1 MMDNWE
7 KIIRSCGQTDN
18 KTLKLI
24 DATILAVNSHS
35 SLFESATVRLITGQ
49 VIKDLINASGNKIF
63 TGQSVKVGYRTT
75 PNAGWIHLVNGKIN
89 PIRLAGY
96 DRENTPSY
104 PADDNQI
111 TASEQMILNIN
122 EENKLLIGTH
132 PYILSVQ
139 GYACSYQG
147 TTMPV
152 SEVDKFGTHLE
163 YKSYWR
169 ATEEDDFQECT
180 HIVDL
185 MINEIDASSNGDV
198 YTPAVR
204 RTQYD
209 ENGSVIYSHVG
220 IAHSFRAPTELFI
233 APRISAISTLPE
245 YSGQPTPYGYVQLN
259 KIIMCVGGI
268 EAGNP
273 DVVKLSDGAGRGYDY
288 NMYLASSGT
297 AISCIPLESEDEMLY
312 DFAITKTREPR

>member
-1 MMDNWE
+1 MENWE
-7 KIIRSCGQTDN
+7 KIIRSCRQTDN

-24 DATILAVNSHS
+24 DATVLSVNSHS
-35 SLFESATVRLITGQ
+35 SLFESATVKLITGQ

-63 TGQSVKVGYRTT
+63 VGQSVKVGYRAT
-75 PNAGWIHLVNGKIN
+75 PDAGWIHLVNGEIN

-122 EENKLLIGTH
+122 EENKLLTGTH
-132 PYILSVQ
+132 PYIMSVQ
-139 GYACSYQG
+139 GYACSYVN
-147 TTMPV
+147 TTIPV

-185 MINEIDASSNGDV
+185 MIAYIATNSRGDT
-198 YTPAVR
+198 YRPAIR

-209 ENGSVIYSHVG
+209 EHGSVIYSHIG
-220 IAHSFRAPTELFI
+220 IAQQYTAPTELFI
-233 APRISAISTLPE
+233 APRIYSLSALPD
-245 YSGQPTPYGYVQLN
+245 YSGQPTPHGYVQLN

-268 EAGNP
+268 EAANP
-273 DVVKLSDGAGRGYDY
+273 DVVKLSDGYGSGYQY

-297 AISCIPLESEDEMLY
+297 NISCIPLESEDEMLY
-312 DFAITKTREPR
+312 DFAITKIREPR

>member
-1 MMDNWE
+1 MDNWE

-18 KTLKLI
+18 KALKLI
-24 DATILAVNSHS
+24 DATILTVNSHS

-63 TGQSVKVGYRTT
+63 IGQSVKVGYKTT
-75 PNAGWIHLVNGKIN
+75 PDAGWIHLVNGEIN

-96 DRENTPSY
+96 DRENIPSY

-139 GYACSYQG
+139 GYACVYQNI
-147 TTMPV
+147 TIPT

-180 HIVDL
+180 HTVDL
-185 MINEIDASSNGDV
+185 MINQISTSSSGDV
-198 YTPAVR
+198 YVPAVR

-209 ENGSVIYSHVG
+209 ENGAVIYSHVG
-220 IAHSFRAPTELFI
+220 LTRSFTSPTELFV
-233 APRISAISTLPE
+233 APIISAISTLPE
-245 YSGQPTPYGYVQLN
+245 YSGQPTPYGYVRLN
-259 KIIMCVGGI
+259 KIIMRVGGI
-268 EAGNP
+268 EAGKP
-273 DVVKLSDGAGRGYDY
+273 DVVKLSGGAGSGYDY
-288 NMYLASSGT
+288 DMYLASSGT
-297 AISCIPLESEDEMLY
+297 AISCIQLESEDEMLY
-312 DFAITKTREPR
+312 DFAVTRTREPR